1 MTVSCKL
8 EMTPLRTD
16 FMTRM
21 RTEYL
26 ILCLLVCALRLLVYV
41 PATQPTL
48 RNAFVMRACVSET

>member
-1 MTVSCKL
+1 
-8 EMTPLRTD
+8 
-16 FMTRM
+16 MTRM

-26 ILCLLVCALRLLVYV
+26 ILCLLVCAPRPLVHA